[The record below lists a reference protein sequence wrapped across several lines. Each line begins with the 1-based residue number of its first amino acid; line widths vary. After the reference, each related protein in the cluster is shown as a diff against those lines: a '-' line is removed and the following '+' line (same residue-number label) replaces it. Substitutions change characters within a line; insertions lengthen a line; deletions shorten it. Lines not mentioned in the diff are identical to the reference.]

1 MVGSRTSHTKAGR
14 RNTFASDCSLSFA
27 RHLSILKTA
36 IQAAPRPRKGIIS
49 PELGVVSNINLTSA
63 CHTGRRAKRR
73 RSDVSRI
80 TRKARHRTSQEPGQG
95 LLRNFQ
101 KGDAAAKERFAS
113 FSAAAGPKLATRCLS
128 WRANMALPV
137 GRSSR
142 STYNPGRV
150 YSHGRLWRWHDAL
163 LAAVQRSD
171 RKTIDVL
178 LRAGAD
184 INARSHFWA
193 GGLSLSVLH
202 ACAHDMAA
210 FLIERAPPWMRMQ
223 PPASAGSKSC
233 RTW

>member
-1 MVGSRTSHTKAGR
+1 MSRELPAKPDIEHLKNQAKDCCGIFR
-14 RNTFASDCSLSFA
+14 RVTQLRKNVSLRS
-27 RHLSILKTA
+27 
-36 IQAAPRPRKGIIS
+36 PRRPVRNS
-49 PELGVVSNINLTSA
+49 P
-63 CHTGRRAKRR
+63 
-73 RSDVSRI
+73 
-80 TRKARHRTSQEPGQG
+80 
-95 LLRNFQ
+95 
-101 KGDAAAKERFAS
+101 
-113 FSAAAGPKLATRCLS
+113 TRCLS

>member
-1 MVGSRTSHTKAGR
+1 MLESH
-14 RNTFASDCSLSFA
+14 
-27 RHLSILKTA
+27 
-36 IQAAPRPRKGIIS
+36 
-49 PELGVVSNINLTSA
+49 PEL
-63 CHTGRRAKRR
+63 
-73 RSDVSRI
+73 
-80 TRKARHRTSQEPGQG
+80 KAQIDGPMADYG
-95 LLRNFQ
+95 
-101 KGDAAAKERFAS
+101 
-113 FSAAAGPKLATRCLS
+113 AGTTP
-128 WRANMALPV
+128 
-137 GRSSR
+137 
-142 STYNPGRV
+142 
-150 YSHGRLWRWHDAL
+150 L